1 MNKPAALPS
10 RILDYAGRLTI
21 CGLPEG
27 ADALLLSQLADS
39 FSAKGEGQTLLHVT
53 RDDAR
58 LFALRDALSFFAP
71 QCEVLVF
78 PAWDCLPYDRISPN
92 PTITAQRMRTLSQLA
107 QSRVGV
113 ARIVLTTVNAVS
125 QRVPSRKNIAET
137 SLNARKG
144 DQLDTQKV
152 IQYLSTNGYTRSSTV
167 MDPGE
172 FAVRGGIIDIFP
184 PGAEEPVRLDFFG
197 DTLDG
202 IRGFDP
208 LDQVSTSKQNSLELV
223 SASEAPLREETISR
237 FRQGYRELFGAV
249 IGSDPLYEAVSEG
262 RKYQGMEHWL
272 PLFHDGLETLFD
284 FAPGAF
290 VSLDALAEEAFSAR
304 VEAIA
309 DHYQAREDHRT
320 LEKDSPYKP
329 LPAQSLYLSDEEW
342 KTQLDQF
349 DARAFNPYQLP
360 AADHVVDYGAHQ
372 GRDFAPERTQQDV
385 NIYDALRQHLINLVD
400 DGQRTMIAAYS
411 QGARERLQV
420 VLGDHGIEATALLD
434 KWQDFDNLPRNTVA
448 LTVSR
453 LEHGFETNDLAII
466 TEQDLLGDRLV
477 RKTSRNKRADNFI
490 QEASSLAEGDF
501 VTHMEHGIGR
511 YDGLQTID
519 VSGAP
524 HDCVMITYFGDDR
537 LFVPVENIEVLSRY
551 GSHDTVVQLDRLG
564 GQAWQHRKAG
574 LKKRLREM
582 ADELIKLAAARQLK
596 MAPTLPKPEG
606 LYDEFCARFPYHET
620 EDQLR
625 AIDDVNADLIKGQ
638 PMDRLICGDVGFGK
652 TEVALRSAFIAAMD
666 GKQVAIIAPTTLL
679 ARQHFRS
686 FKERF
691 ANLPVRIEQLSRL
704 VTPKKAKAVREGL
717 TSGQVDI
724 IIGTHALLSKTI
736 KFSDLGLLIV
746 DEEQH
751 FGVRH
756 KERLKQLRDNVHVLT
771 LTATP
776 IPRTLQLAMTGLR
789 GLSLIA
795 TPPVDRL
802 AVRTFVMPLDRLAVR
817 EALLRELYRGGQ
829 SYYVCP
835 RISDLAEIEAFLR
848 EEVPE
853 VKVAIAHGQMPPQQL
868 EDVMNAYYDG
878 SYDVLLSTTIIESGL
893 DISTAN
899 TMIIHRA
906 DMFGLAQLYQL
917 RGRVGRSKLRAY
929 AYLTTKP
936 GKSLTK
942 AAEKRLKVLQSLDKL
957 GAGFTLASH
966 DLDIRGAGNLL
977 GEEQSGH
984 IREVG
989 VELYQHMLEE
999 AVARARHDADGTDY
1013 ESKEDWSPQVT
1024 VGASVLIPEAYV
1036 RDLGVRLNLYRRIAQ
1051 LQTLG
1056 EIDTLAAEMIDR
1068 FGSLPPEVDSL
1079 LRIVAIKQHCRQAG
1093 ISKLDAGPRGGIISF
1108 RNDDFANPAGLVT
1121 FLSGEGG
1128 MAKLRPDHTLFVKR
1142 GWDTEARRIKGANDL
1157 AKNLARIAHEE
1168 G

>member
-1 MNKPAALPS
+1 MNPK
-10 RILDYAGRLTI
+10 ILEYAGRLTI
-21 CGLPEG
+21 CGMPEG
-27 ADALLLSQLADS
+27 ADALLLAELA
-39 FSAKGEGQTLLHVT
+39 GTQTRTFLHIT

-58 LFALRDALSFFAP
+58 LFALKDALSFFAP
-71 QCEVLVF
+71 DCEVIVF

-92 PTITAQRMRTLSQLA
+92 TTLTAQRMQALSQLLA
-107 QSRVGV
+107 NNGKKSH
-113 ARIVLTTVNAVS
+113 IVLTTVNAIS
-125 QRVPSRKNIAET
+125 QRVPSRATMETT
-137 SLNARKG
+137 SLSTRVG
-144 DQLDTQKV
+144 DQLDTEKL
-152 IQYLSTNGYTRSSTV
+152 IHYLSNNGYIRSATV

-184 PGAEEPVRLDFFG
+184 PGADEPVRLDFFG
-197 DTLDG
+197 DTLDAL
-202 IRGFDP
+202 RGFDP
-208 LDQVSTSKQNSLELV
+208 LTQVSTGKHQYLELV
-223 SASEAPLREETISR
+223 PASEVSLREETITA

-249 IGSDPLYEAVSEG
+249 VGTDPLYEAISEG

-272 PLFHDGLETLFD
+272 PLFHNGLETLFD
-284 FAPGAF
+284 YIPGAF
-290 VSLDALAEEAFSAR
+290 ISLDALAEDAFKARLEA
-304 VEAIA
+304 VE

-329 LPAQSLYLSDEEW
+329 LPHALLYLSQAEW
-342 KTQLDQF
+342 QTHLEQS

-360 AADHVVDYGAHQ
+360 DADHVVDYGAHQ
-372 GRDFAPERTQQDV
+372 GRDFAPERAQQNTNV
-385 NIYDALRQHLINLVD
+385 YDALRDHLIDTVENGRRV
-400 DGQRTMIAAYS
+400 MIAAYS
-411 QGARERLQV
+411 QGARERLQI
-420 VLGDHGIEATALLD
+420 VLGDHDIRATALLD
-434 KWQDFDNLPRNTVA
+434 QWAELESLPKNVVG

-453 LEHGFETNDLAII
+453 LEHGFETSDFAII

-477 RKTSRNKRADNFI
+477 RKSSRTRRADNFI
-490 QEASSLAEGDF
+490 EEASSLTEGDY

-524 HDCVMITYFGDDR
+524 HDCVIITYFGDDR

-574 LKKRLREM
+574 LKKRLKEM

-596 MAPTLPKPEG
+596 KAPTLARQDG
-606 LYDEFCARFPYHET
+606 LYAEFCSRFPYHET
-620 EDQLR
+620 DDQLQ
-625 AIDDVNADLIKGQ
+625 AIEDVAADLIKGQ

-652 TEVALRSAFIAAMD
+652 TEVALRSAFIATME
-666 GKQVAIIAPTTLL
+666 GKQVAVIAPTTLL
-679 ARQHFRS
+679 VRQHFKT
-686 FKERF
+686 FKDRF
-691 ANLPVRIEQLSRL
+691 ADLPVRIEQLSRL
-704 VTPKKAKAVREGL
+704 VPTAKAKGVREGL
-717 TSGQVDI
+717 TDGQVDI
-724 IIGTHALLSKTI
+724 IIGTHALLSKNI

-802 AVRTFVMPLDRLAVR
+802 AVRTFVMPMDRLSIR

-835 RISDLAEIEAFLR
+835 RIVDLAEIEAFLR

-853 VKVAIAHGQMPPQQL
+853 VKFAIAHGQMPSQQL

-893 DISTAN
+893 DIPTAN

-936 GKSLTK
+936 GRTLTK
-942 AAEKRLKVLQSLDKL
+942 SAEKRLKVLHSLDKL
-957 GAGFTLASH
+957 GAGFSLASH

-984 IREVG
+984 IKEVG

-999 AVARARHDADGTDY
+999 AVARARHDAEGTDY
-1013 ESKEDWSPQVT
+1013 AGDEDWSPQVT
-1024 VGASVLIPEAYV
+1024 VGASVLIPEHYV
-1036 RDLGVRLNLYRRIAQ
+1036 ADLGVRLGLYRRIAQ
-1051 LQTLG
+1051 LQTLE
-1056 EIDTLAAEMIDR
+1056 EIDSFAVEMIDR
-1068 FGSLPPEVDSL
+1068 FGSLPSEVNSL
-1079 LRIVAIKQHCRQAG
+1079 LKIVAIKQHCRMAG
-1093 ISKLDAGPRGGIISF
+1093 ISKLDAGPRGGVVTF
-1108 RNDDFANPAGLVT
+1108 RNDDYANPAGLVA
-1121 FLSGEGG
+1121 FLSGENG

-1142 GWDTEARRIKGANDL
+1142 GWDEESRRIKGANDL
-1157 AKNLARIAHEE
+1157 AKNLARIAAEAA
-1168 G
+1168 

>member
-1 MNKPAALPS
+1 LISK
-10 RILDYAGRLTI
+10 ILDYAGRLTI

-27 ADALLLSQLADS
+27 ADALLLKELAES
-39 FSAKGEGQTLLHVT
+39 FAQSDAHKGQTLLHIT

-58 LFALRDALSFFAP
+58 LFALKDALAFFAP
-71 QCEVLVF
+71 SCEVLVF

-92 PTITAQRMRTLSQLA
+92 PTLSAQRMRTLAHLA
-107 QSRVGV
+107 ATNSR
-113 ARIVLTTVNAVS
+113 ATRIVLTTVNAVS
-125 QRVPSRKNIAET
+125 QRVPSRDNISET
-137 SLNARKG
+137 SLSARIG
-144 DQLDTQKV
+144 DQLDTAKV
-152 IQYLSTNGYTRSSTV
+152 ISYLSMNGYTRSATV

-184 PGAEEPVRLDFFG
+184 PGADEPVRLDFFG

-202 IRGFDP
+202 IRAFDP
-208 LDQVSTSKQNSLELV
+208 LTQVSTEKLQNLELV
-223 SASEAPLREETISR
+223 SASEASLRDETVSR

-249 IGSDPLYEAVSEG
+249 VGSDPLYEAISEG

-272 PLFHDGLETLFD
+272 PLFHEKMETLFD
-284 FAPGAF
+284 YVPGAF
-290 VSLDALAEEAFSAR
+290 ISLDALAEEAFAER
-304 VEAIA
+304 IDAVT
-309 DHYQAREDHRT
+309 DHYQAREDHRL

-329 LPAQSLYLSDEEW
+329 LPTALLYISNEEW
-342 KTQLDQF
+342 SDQLEDHE
-349 DARAFNPYQLP
+349 ARAFNPYQLP
-360 AADHVVDYGAHQ
+360 PADHVVDYGARQ
-372 GRDFAPERTQQDV
+372 GRDFAPERTQQNV
-385 NIYDALRQHLINLVD
+385 NVYDALRDHLADSVQQ
-400 DGQRTMIAAYS
+400 GRRVMIAAYS

-420 VLGDHGIEATALLD
+420 VLADHDIAATDYLD
-434 KWQDFDNLPRNTVA
+434 QWDGLEKLSKNTVG

-453 LEHGFETNDLAII
+453 LEHGFETDDFAIV

-477 RKTSRNKRADNFI
+477 RKSSRTRRADNFI
-490 QEASSLAEGDF
+490 AEASSLTEGDY
-501 VTHMEHGIGR
+501 VTHTEHGVGR

-524 HDCVMITYFGDDR
+524 HDCVVITYHGDDR

-564 GQAWQHRKAG
+564 GQGWQHRKAG
-574 LKKRLREM
+574 LKKRLKEM

-596 MAPTLPKPEG
+596 TAPTLPVPDG
-606 LYDEFCARFPYHET
+606 LYEEFCARFPYHET

-625 AIDDVNADLIKGQ
+625 AIEDVTADLQLGQ
-638 PMDRLICGDVGFGK
+638 PMDRLVCGDVGFGK

-679 ARQHFRS
+679 VRQHYKSFR
-686 FKERF
+686 ERF

-704 VTPKKAKAVREGL
+704 VSTTKAKAVREGL

-724 IIGTHALLSKTI
+724 IIGTHALLAKTI

-802 AVRTFVMPLDRLAVR
+802 AVRTFVMPFDRLSIR

-835 RISDLAEIEAFLR
+835 RISDLSEIAAFLHDH
-848 EEVPE
+848 VPE
-853 VKVAIAHGQMPPQQL
+853 VKVATAHGQMPSQEL

-878 SYDVLLSTTIIESGL
+878 AYDVLLSTTIIESGL
-893 DISTAN
+893 DIPTAN

-929 AYLTTKP
+929 AYLTTRP

-942 AAEKRLKVLQSLDKL
+942 SAEKRLKVLQSLDKL

-999 AVARARHDADGTDY
+999 AVAQARHESDGTEY
-1013 ESKEDWSPQVT
+1013 EGEQEWSPQVT
-1024 VGASVLIPEAYV
+1024 VGASVLIPETYV
-1036 RDLGVRLNLYRRIAQ
+1036 PDLGVRLSLYRRIAQ
-1051 LQTLG
+1051 LQTLE
-1056 EIDTLAAEMIDR
+1056 EIDSLAAEMIDR
-1068 FGSLPPEVDSL
+1068 FGSLPNEVDSL
-1079 LRIVAIKQHCRQAG
+1079 LKIVAIKQHCRLAG
-1093 ISKLDAGPRGGIISF
+1093 ISKLDAGPRGGIVTF
-1108 RNDDFANPAGLVT
+1108 HNNDFSNPAGLVA
-1121 FLSGEGG
+1121 FLSGESGT
-1128 MAKLRPDHTLFVKR
+1128 AKLRPDHTLFVKR
-1142 GWDTEARRIKGANDL
+1142 GWDDEARRIKGANNL
-1157 AKNLARIAHEE
+1157 AKNLARIANEAD
-1168 G
+1168 

>member
-1 MNKPAALPS
+1 MNQK
-10 RILDYAGRLTI
+10 ILEYAGRLTI
-21 CGLPEG
+21 CGIPEG
-27 ADALLLSQLADS
+27 ADALLLAELA
-39 FSAKGEGQTLLHVT
+39 EGQGRTFLHIA

-58 LFALRDALSFFAP
+58 LFALKDALSFFAP
-71 QCEVLVF
+71 QCEVIVF

-92 PTITAQRMRTLSQLA
+92 TTLTAQRMQALSQLLA
-107 QSRVGV
+107 NNGKKSQ
-113 ARIVLTTVNAVS
+113 IVLTTVNAIS
-125 QRVPSRKNIAET
+125 QRVPSRASMEQT
-137 SLNARKG
+137 SLSTRVG
-144 DQLDTQKV
+144 DQLDTEK
-152 IQYLSTNGYTRSSTV
+152 IIHYLSNNGYVRSATV

-184 PGAEEPVRLDFFG
+184 PGTDEPMRLDFFG

-208 LDQVSTSKQNSLELV
+208 LSQTSSSKHQSLDLV
-223 SASEAPLREETISR
+223 PASEVSLRDETITA

-249 IGSDPLYEAVSEG
+249 VGTDPLYEAISEG

-272 PLFHDGLETLFD
+272 PLFHDRLETLFD
-284 FAPGAF
+284 YIPGAF
-290 VSLDALAEEAFSAR
+290 ISLDSLAEDAFKARIEA
-304 VEAIA
+304 VA

-320 LEKDSPYKP
+320 LEKDSRYKP
-329 LPAQSLYLSDEEW
+329 LPHALLYLSGEEW
-342 KTQLDQF
+342 LDHLEQS
-349 DARAFNPYQLP
+349 DARAFNPYKLP
-360 AADHVVDYGAHQ
+360 DADHVVDYGARQ
-372 GRDFAPERTQQDV
+372 GRDFAPERAQPNT
-385 NIYDALRQHLINLVD
+385 NIYDALREHLADTVENGRHV
-400 DGQRTMIAAYS
+400 MIAAYS

-420 VLGDHGIEATALLD
+420 VLGDHDITATALLD
-434 KWQDFDNLPRNTVA
+434 NWAELESLPRNMVG

-453 LEHGFETNDLAII
+453 LEHGFETPDFAVI

-477 RKTSRNKRADNFI
+477 RKSSRTRRADNFI
-490 QEASSLAEGDF
+490 EEASSLTEGDY
-501 VTHMEHGIGR
+501 VTHIEHGIGR
-511 YDGLQTID
+511 YDGLQTIE

-524 HDCVMITYFGDDR
+524 HDCVMITYHGDDR

-574 LKKRLREM
+574 LKKRLKEM

-596 MAPTLPKPEG
+596 TAPSLAKQDG
-606 LYDEFCARFPYHET
+606 LYAEFCSRFPYHET

-625 AIDDVNADLIKGQ
+625 AIDDVTADLIKGQ

-652 TEVALRSAFIAAMD
+652 TEVALRSAFIATME
-666 GKQVAIIAPTTLL
+666 GKQVALIAPTTLL
-679 ARQHFRS
+679 VRQHYKT
-686 FKERF
+686 FKTRF
-691 ANLPVRIEQLSRL
+691 ADLPVRIEQLSRL
-704 VTPKKAKAVREGL
+704 VPSAKAKASREGL
-717 TSGQVDI
+717 KEGQVDI
-724 IIGTHALLSKTI
+724 IIGTHALLSKNI

-795 TPPVDRL
+795 TPPIDRL
-802 AVRTFVMPLDRLAVR
+802 AVRTFVMPMDRLSVR

-835 RISDLAEIEAFLR
+835 RIADLAEIEAFLK

-853 VKVAIAHGQMPPQQL
+853 VKVAVAHGQMPSQQL

-893 DISTAN
+893 DIPTAN

-936 GKSLTK
+936 GRTLTK
-942 AAEKRLKVLQSLDKL
+942 TAENV
-957 GAGFTLASH
+957 
-966 DLDIRGAGNLL
+966 
-977 GEEQSGH
+977 
-984 IREVG
+984 
-989 VELYQHMLEE
+989 
-999 AVARARHDADGTDY
+999 
-1013 ESKEDWSPQVT
+1013 
-1024 VGASVLIPEAYV
+1024 
-1036 RDLGVRLNLYRRIAQ
+1036 
-1051 LQTLG
+1051 
-1056 EIDTLAAEMIDR
+1056 
-1068 FGSLPPEVDSL
+1068 
-1079 LRIVAIKQHCRQAG
+1079 
-1093 ISKLDAGPRGGIISF
+1093 
-1108 RNDDFANPAGLVT
+1108 
-1121 FLSGEGG
+1121 
-1128 MAKLRPDHTLFVKR
+1128 
-1142 GWDTEARRIKGANDL
+1142 
-1157 AKNLARIAHEE
+1157 
-1168 G
+1168 